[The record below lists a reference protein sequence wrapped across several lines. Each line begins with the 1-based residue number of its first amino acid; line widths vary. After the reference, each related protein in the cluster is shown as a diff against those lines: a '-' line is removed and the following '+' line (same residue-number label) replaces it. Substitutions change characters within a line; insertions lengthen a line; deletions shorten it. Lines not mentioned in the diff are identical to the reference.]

1 MWKDLAIYIMN
12 KCLSAD
18 KVVEVGVGRFYL
30 VSNYL
35 LKHTKMNIILTD
47 IKPSH
52 EGIIQDDVTRPQ
64 MHLYENARVIY
75 SIRPPGELHSAL
87 MDISKKTGA
96 ILIIKTLGDEEILT
110 PEKMHLVNYQKAVF
124 HVYP

>member
-1 MWKDLAIYIMN
+1 MWKDLAIYIIN
-12 KCLSAD
+12 KCLPKD
-18 KVVEVGVGRFYL
+18 KVVEVGVGKFYL

-35 LKHTKMNIILTD
+35 LKHTKMDIILTD

-52 EGIIQDDVTRPQ
+52 EGIIADDITHPQ

-96 ILIIKTLGDEEILT
+96 ILIIKTLGNEPITT
-110 PEKMHLVNYQKAVF
+110 PEKMQLINYQKAVF